1 MIKNFPVPQIQNM
14 VPRQQRLK
22 RSFCGLGADP
32 DTIRLPEGEIA
43 FPYGAGRRSYGAG
56 VFLRVLY
63 CSCTLTSA
71 AIVASLLFH
80 KNIGNLNFPAFQ
92 RK

>member
-1 MIKNFPVPQIQNM
+1 MTTKSTSLSTFIQEFPIYFMIKNFPVPQIQNM

-22 RSFCGLGADP
+22 RSFCGLGAV
-32 DTIRLPEGEIA
+32 
-43 FPYGAGRRSYGAG
+43 

-63 CSCTLTSA
+63 CSYILTSA
-71 AIVASLLFH
+71 AIVTSSLFH

>member
-1 MIKNFPVPQIQNM
+1 MI
-14 VPRQQRLK
+14 PRQQRLK

-56 VFLRVLY
+56 AAFPNSCPPKFSERKFRRVNGGISSPILNLLRGSDYL
-63 CSCTLTSA
+63 
-71 AIVASLLFH
+71 
-80 KNIGNLNFPAFQ
+80 
-92 RK
+92 

>member
-1 MIKNFPVPQIQNM
+1 M

-32 DTIRLPEGEIA
+32 DTIRL
-43 FPYGAGRRSYGAG
+43 RRSYGAG

-63 CSCTLTSA
+63 CSYILTSA
-71 AIVASLLFH
+71 AIVTSSLFH
-80 KNIGNLNFPAFQ
+80 KNISDLNFSGFQ